1 MYEFKFIKAKS
12 INEAINTL
20 QNEENSKIIAGG
32 MTLLPT
38 MKQRLTAPNILIDL
52 SAIESLKRITITNDE
67 IEIGALCSHYEV
79 STSEKIQ
86 KYLPTLSKLAGLIA
100 DPQVRFKGTIG
111 GSIANNDPSA
121 DYPAALVG
129 LGGIVV
135 TNRREIKAQDFI
147 VGMFTTSLEGN
158 EIIQSIRFPINFKS
172 SYQKFKHPASGYA
185 LCGVWMAQNE
195 IERKIAVTGVFSYAR
210 RWIEGE
216 EAIKKH
222 NDTKLL
228 ENAVIDLDDIFMTH
242 DTTPSYK
249 AQLLRVLTI
258 KALREINND

>member
-12 INEAINTL
+12 IPEAIYTL
-20 QNEENSKIIAGG
+20 HNEENSKIIAGG

-38 MKQRLTAPNILIDL
+38 MKQRLTAPNVLIDL
-52 SAIESLKRITITNDE
+52 SEIESLKSITKNDNE
-67 IEIGALCSHYEV
+67 IEIGALITHYDV
-79 STSEKIQ
+79 SISETIQ
-86 KYLPTLSKLAGLIA
+86 EYLPTLSKLAGLIA

-147 VGMFTTSLEGN
+147 VGMFTTCLEPD
-158 EIIQSIRFPINFKS
+158 EIIQSIRLPINYKS

-185 LCGVWMAQNE
+185 LCGVWMAQNKT
-195 IERKIAVTGVFSYAR
+195 ERKIAVTGVFSHAK
-210 RWIEGE
+210 RWVQGE
-216 EAIKKH
+216 EAIKNH

-228 ENAVIDLDDIFMTH
+228 EKALIDMDDIFVSH
-242 DTTPSYK
+242 DTTPAYK
-249 AQLLRVLTI
+249 SQLLRVLSI
-258 KALREINND
+258 RAFREINK